1 MTRGSVR
8 IDGNA
13 CVSFLVG
20 QTSSY
25 VSIMC
30 DEPDDSANRLHACHF
45 TFPIRIGTNFGMP
58 SRDQRSCISS
68 LDPATS
74 WRNCV
79 QSWEIRIEQICGTNE
94 SKESVGEQ
102 GKSGED
108 RTISRGSRDGIR
120 PAHAQ
125 TQYIHQV
132 FKLVSVLDRQ
142 RVGGWVGGW
151 WTKVASLTKK
161 KVGFKR
167 RGSEGRRDKWGRE
180 GGKDGKVKQRDVFF
194 KNKDLAVSMSLIDF
208 IQY

>member
-45 TFPIRIGTNFGMP
+45 IFPIRIGTNFGMP

-94 SKESVGEQ
+94 SEESVESK
-102 GKSGED
+102 GKVAKIERSLEGRAMGFVR
-108 RTISRGSRDGIR
+108 RTHKRNISTKCSSWFRCWTD
-120 PAHAQ
+120 
-125 TQYIHQV
+125 
-132 FKLVSVLDRQ
+132 K
-142 RVGGWVGGW
+142 GWVGGERRLLPW
-151 WTKVASLTKK
+151 RKK
-161 KVGFKR
+161 K
-167 RGSEGRRDKWGRE
+167 
-180 GGKDGKVKQRDVFF
+180 
-194 KNKDLAVSMSLIDF
+194 
-208 IQY
+208 